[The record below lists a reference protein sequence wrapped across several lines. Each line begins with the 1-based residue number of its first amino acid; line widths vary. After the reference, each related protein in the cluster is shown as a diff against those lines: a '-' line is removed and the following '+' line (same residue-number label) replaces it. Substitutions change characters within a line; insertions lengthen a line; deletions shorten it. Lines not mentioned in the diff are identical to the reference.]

1 MLVKYSYAFIALPG
15 GFGTLD
21 EIFETATLIQTAKIR
36 EFPLVLMGKEV
47 WRPLLEFIF
56 NRLVAAKNY
65 RSSDLDRLIV
75 TDSPQQAV
83 AVITDAA
90 KRRFGL
96 TYGPR
101 LKRHWFFGEVEP
113 S

>member
-36 EFPLVLMGKEV
+36 DFPLVLMGREF
-47 WRPLLEFIF
+47 WRPLIEFMSD
-56 NRLVAAKNY
+56 RLVATKTIDQADVN
-65 RSSDLDRLIV
+65 RFIV
-75 TDSPQQAV
+75 TDSAKEAV
-83 AVITDAA
+83 SAITDVA
-90 KRRFGL
+90 KKRFNL

-101 LKRHWFFGEVEP
+101 LKRRWFFGE
-113 S
+113 